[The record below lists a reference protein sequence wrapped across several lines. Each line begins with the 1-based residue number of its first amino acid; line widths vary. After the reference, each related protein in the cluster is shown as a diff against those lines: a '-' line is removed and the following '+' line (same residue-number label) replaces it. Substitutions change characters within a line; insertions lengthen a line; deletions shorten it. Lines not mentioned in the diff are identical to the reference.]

1 MVVIGIGMVGV
12 GILLGCSDPVDMN
25 DFYAA
30 KALAA
35 ALLGAGWLV
44 LYYKTPPED
53 R

>member
-1 MVVIGIGMVGV
+1 MVVIGIVMVMI
-12 GILLGCSDPVDMN
+12 GILLGGSDPPEMA

-30 KALAA
+30 KAISA
-35 ALLGAGWLV
+35 ALLGGGWLV